1 MQANWD
7 PQILNE
13 KLNQQ
18 KAKAWLQ
25 NIQFSRSQAKKTQ
38 VIFSSDIDM
47 RNEEIFF
54 KSFAVDAD
62 LQEALV
68 VKSAQKTIRKKI

>member
-1 MQANWD
+1 
-7 PQILNE
+7 LNE

-38 VIFSSDIDM
+38 VIFSSDIDT
-47 RNEEIFF
+47 RNEEVFF

-62 LQEALV
+62 LQEASV

>member
-1 MQANWD
+1 
-7 PQILNE
+7 LNE

-38 VIFSSDIDM
+38 VIFSSDINT
-47 RNEEIFF
+47 RNEEVFF

-62 LQEALV
+62 LQ
-68 VKSAQKTIRKKI
+68 